1 MLNPS
6 NDRLDYGQILAPP
19 AEYYIDFA
27 IGTTYSLNLD
37 ALVGA
42 SLALGLSAE
51 TDSDLM
57 NNPVCLLEALRS
69 TGDNVALFCEGGQ
82 IHMPNRPTPLY
93 ILLEKMVFPV
103 KTPKRRGLS
112 SYPSFHPKFWL
123 IRYRNEEDDVIYRV
137 IILSRN
143 LTFDHSWDV
152 SYCMDGVVK
161 GRKLRKNQPVCD
173 FLQYLLTQ
181 IPRDENGKEKARRIR
196 SIIRELPYVV
206 FTPPEKEFKDFEFL
220 PVGVRNE
227 SGGYYDME
235 DTPLF
240 SGTFHEIFVMSPFV
254 NGSVI
259 RSFNNRNDGYGFTYN
274 KHMLITRKT
283 SLSYL
288 KAADVSNFQI
298 YAMRDNVI
306 DGESAISD
314 DTESV
319 QSQDIHAKLY
329 MMRKHSDTD
338 LYLGSL
344 NATHNAMHG
353 NVEFMIRL
361 KSTNR
366 YLNIDRLTASLF
378 GSDKD
383 GKDNPF
389 EEVKLVDAAFD
400 EGVDKSYAM
409 DAAVKGINRSNPEA
423 KVQEING
430 LYSVAVCFGACDTKG
445 FSVQVRPLLSR
456 KTAEFA
462 QSISFENLEMTQLS
476 EFYVITVI
484 DGEDSIDRVIVIPT
498 TGLPEDREKAVV
510 TSVVSNRECFYRY
523 IAFLLGDDEIMSI
536 LESNEAE
543 VGLGSASAS
552 AAYQIPALYEKMLR
566 TAATAPE
573 KFKGIEY
580 LIKTISDD
588 GIIPEDFK
596 RLYDTFKKAVKL

>member
-1 MLNPS
+1 MLNPT

-19 AEYYIDFA
+19 ADYYIDFA

-103 KTPKRRGLS
+103 KTPKHRGLS

-137 IILSRN
+137 IVLSRN
-143 LTFDHSWDV
+143 LTFDRSWDV
-152 SYCMDGVVK
+152 SYYMDGVVK

-181 IPRDENGKEKARRIR
+181 VPRDENGKEKAKRIR
-196 SIIRELPYVV
+196 SIIRELPYVL
-206 FTPPEKEFKDFEFL
+206 FTPPEKEFVDFEFL
-220 PVGVRNE
+220 PVGVKKE

-259 RSFNNRNDGYGFTYN
+259 RYFNGRNEGYGFVDPKY
-274 KHMLITRKT
+274 MLITRKT

-329 MMRKHSDTD
+329 MMRKYSDTD

-344 NATHNAMHG
+344 NATHNALHG

-361 KSTNR
+361 KSRNR
-366 YLNIDRLTASLF
+366 YLNIDRLKSALF

-389 EEVKLVDAAFD
+389 EKVELVDAVAD
-400 EGVDKSYAM
+400 EGIDKSYAM
-409 DAAVKGINRSNPEA
+409 DGVVKSINRSNPEA
-423 KVQEING
+423 NVLERDG
-430 LYSVAVCFGACDTKG
+430 SYTVDVCFGKCDTKG
-445 FSVQVRPLLSR
+445 FDVEVRPLLSR
-456 KTAEFA
+456 KTSKLSEY
-462 QSISFENLEMTQLS
+462 ILFENLEMTQLS
-476 EFYVITVI
+476 EFYVITVS
-484 DGEDSIDRVIVIPT
+484 DEEDSTNRVIIIPT

-510 TSVVSNRECFYRY
+510 TSVVSNRDCFYRY
-523 IAFLLGDDEIMSI
+523 IAFLLGDDEILSV

-543 VGLGSASAS
+543 HSMGGSANQKM
-552 AAYQIPALYEKMLR
+552 YQIPALYEKMLR

-596 RLYDTFKKAVKL
+596 RLYETFKKAVKM